1 MKNKANTKT
10 LVIFTAF
17 LSLFTGKLKKKGVFK
32 MVRRKRQP
40 IVPEARA
47 GLDKLKAKVMKEA
60 GYNVSEQAPDDVK
73 YEVAKD
79 MGVQLEKGYNG
90 QITSKDAGRVGGQIG
105 GRMVKELIQQ
115 AKANLGKQVH

>member
-1 MKNKANTKT
+1 
-10 LVIFTAF
+10 
-17 LSLFTGKLKKKGVFK
+17 
-32 MVRRKRQP
+32 
-40 IVPEARA
+40 
-47 GLDKLKAKVMKEA
+47 MKEA

-79 MGVQLEKGYNG
+79 MGVQLQKGYNG

-115 AKANLGKQVH
+115 AKANLGKQVR